1 MAAHTPH
8 TQQPHPRQE
17 PGTPGISLRRIT
29 LAYGSRILLRDAGA
43 ELPTGTLTALIG
55 RNGTGKSTLLRAVA
69 GLGQT
74 ASGEITLCGHALA
87 SLTPLQR
94 ASTVSFV
101 TTDKV
106 RIANLPCEDVVALGR
121 APYTNWIGRMQEAD
135 RAIVARSLALV
146 GMSAFARKTM
156 DRMSDGECQRI
167 LIARA
172 LAQDTPVILLDEP
185 TAFLDL
191 PNRYELA
198 TLLRRL
204 ARYEGKCIFFS
215 THDLDVALGLCD
227 AVALIDTPA
236 LHCLPAAGMA
246 ASGHIERLF
255 AGAGITFDPAS
266 LTIRL
271 AKK

>member
-1 MAAHTPH
+1 MIRLNDLTI
-8 TQQPHPRQE
+8 
-17 PGTPGISLRRIT
+17 G
-29 LAYGSRILLRDAGA
+29 YGHRILLQHASATIPAG
-43 ELPTGTLTALIG
+43 ELVALVG
-55 RNGTGKSTLLRAVA
+55 RNGTGKSTLLRAIA
-69 GLGQT
+69 GLGERLG
-74 ASGEITLCGHALA
+74 GEIRLDGHSLETLSPQQLA
-87 SLTPLQR
+87 T
-94 ASTVSFV
+94 TVSFV
-101 TTDKV
+101 TTERV
-106 RIANLPCEDVVALGR
+106 RIPNLRCEDVVALGR
-121 APYTNWIGRMQEAD
+121 APYTNWIGRVQEQD
-135 RAIVARSLALV
+135 KAIVERSLELV
-146 GMSAFARKTM
+146 GMAAFAGKTM

-198 TLLRRL
+198 SLLRRL
-204 ARYEGKCIFFS
+204 AHEEGKCIFFS

-227 AVALIDTPA
+227 ATALIDTPT
-236 LHCLPAAGMA
+236 LHCMSAADMA

-255 AGAGITFDPAS
+255 AGAGISFDPAT

>member
-1 MAAHTPH
+1 M
-8 TQQPHPRQE
+8 
-17 PGTPGISLRRIT
+17 GILLEHIP
-29 LAYGSRILLRDAGA
+29 LAYGSRVLLHDVSTSIPDGS
-43 ELPTGTLTALIG
+43 LTALIG
-55 RNGTGKSTLLRAVA
+55 RNGTGKSTLLRTIA
-69 GLGQT
+69 GLSEA
-74 ASGEITLCGHALA
+74 ASGKIVLCSRPLDQM
-87 SLTPLQR
+87 TPLQR

-106 RIANLPCEDVVALGR
+106 RIANLACEDVVALGR
-121 APYTNWIGRMQEAD
+121 APYTNWIGRMQETD
-135 RAIVARSLALV
+135 SEIVARALELV
-146 GMSAFARKTM
+146 GMSSFAHKTM

-198 TLLRRL
+198 SLLRRL
-204 ARYEGKCIFFS
+204 AHDEGKCIFFS

-227 AVALIDTPA
+227 SVALIDTPE
-236 LHCLPAAGMA
+236 LHCLPAPQMA
-246 ASGHIERLF
+246 LSGHIERLF
-255 AGAGITFDPAS
+255 AGAGISFDPET